1 MDRFLSRYDQKEE
14 ESLVVVNDAGRYKIY
29 LRELVYIETCKRNL
43 LLHTEGDEI
52 LCYKTM
58 REMEKELAG
67 KGFLRS
73 HASYLVNPAFIKSV
87 KKLDIQMLNGEILP
101 SVSLREK
108 ALWRNLQN
116 IGGGT
121 VYDCVLDG
129 LSFIL
134 EWVYVFVFF
143 RIWYS
148 FLPLRKNRIMKIL
161 AVIPFSF
168 MAVCV
173 IYSNELTNLTFL
185 LIGMI
190 VYVIVFHRGAW
201 VEKATAVLIFYP
213 ALVAV
218 NYLMLDSGMK
228 FFYFYSGLPYGED
241 SALHP
246 ETLLSST
253 VIHTM
258 TLLFRLLFWIGA
270 GAFLKKYFGAGSRNL
285 TTKMW
290 LVIDGLMA
298 SSFLAVFTI
307 IILCRRKILW
317 HILSAEPLFLPVL
330 DVFIWFI
337 ISVSLPKLHIG
348 RKALASQ
355 QIYYQERIEDERR
368 VRSIYHD
375 LKNHLLVLQAQS
387 NSRQGQEAIQ
397 SLQEQ
402 VEMYESYYQT
412 GNETLNV
419 LLRDKARIA
428 REKSIDFSAIVHFE
442 DGKFLETLWTM
453 PLKPVKSCRL
463 IGG

>member
-1 MDRFLSRYDQKEE
+1 M
-14 ESLVVVNDAGRYKIY
+14 I
-29 LRELVYIETCKRNL
+29 
-43 LLHTEGDEI
+43 
-52 LCYKTM
+52 
-58 REMEKELAG
+58 
-67 KGFLRS
+67 
-73 HASYLVNPAFIKSV
+73 AF
-87 KKLDIQMLNGEILP
+87 
-101 SVSLREK
+101 
-108 ALWRNLQN
+108 
-116 IGGGT
+116 
-121 VYDCVLDG
+121 LDG

-241 SALHP
+241 SALYP

-270 GAFLKKYFGAGSRNL
+270 GAFLKKYFEAGSRNL
-285 TTKMW
+285 TIKMW

-307 IILCRRKILW
+307 IYLMPEQNFVAYPICGTAIFASFGCIYLVYYIC
-317 HILSAEPLFLPVL
+317 E
-330 DVFIWFI
+330 
-337 ISVSLPKLHIG
+337 SVKTAY
-348 RKALASQ
+348 RAKALASQ
-355 QIYYQERIEDERR
+355 QTYYQERIEDERW

-442 DGKFLETLWTM
+442 DGKFLEPLDISTIFGNALDNAIEASEKLPPDRRMITVKTSRVGEGLMILVENNALEEEKKGKPGKGWTS
-453 PLKPVKSCRL
+453 KPDHFLHGFGIANIRECVEKYEGECILQEKQGRFTVKIYL
-463 IGG
+463 PVPEKQDDK